1 MDLDPTRLRVMKLI
15 QQRRTDLKKASL
27 AIGRNAAYLQQY
39 LYRGIPKTLPEDA
52 REALA
57 IFLGVPEES
66 LRPPKTESAA
76 EPALPAMAA
85 AIATAAPTAMGGG
98 MPGFSQV
105 PELDVRASAGHGAF
119 HEGDEEIKAVWMFPD
134 AVIRHELR
142 ARSANLRIITIDGD
156 SMEPLLASGDR
167 VLVDTAQRVPAPPG
181 TFDEATAY
189 CRWAGKRLPTDAEW
203 LEAAHTERRASP
215 SGAVPDWHDLS
226 LSHWGASDR
235 GELPA

>member
-57 IFLGVPEES
+57 AFLGVPEES
-66 LRPPKTESAA
+66 LRPAKTESAV
-76 EPALPAMAA
+76 EPALPQVVAA
-85 AIATAAPTAMGGG
+85 TSVSAIGGG

-167 VLVDTAQRVPAPPG
+167 VLVDTSQRVPAPPG
-181 TFDEATAY
+181 IFVIWDGLGIVAKRIEHIPTAEPSRIVIKSVNPLY
-189 CRWAGKRLPTDAEW
+189 GDYERPTEEVNIIGRVIWAGKKL
-203 LEAAHTERRASP
+203 
-215 SGAVPDWHDLS
+215 
-226 LSHWGASDR
+226 
-235 GELPA
+235 

>member
-15 QQRRTDLKKASL
+15 QQKRTDLKKASL

-57 IFLGVPEES
+57 AFLGVPEES
-66 LRPPKTESAA
+66 LRPAKTESAV
-76 EPALPAMAA
+76 EPALPQVVAA
-85 AIATAAPTAMGGG
+85 APATAIGGG

-167 VLVDTAQRVPAPPG
+167 VLVDTSQRVPAPPG
-181 TFDEATAY
+181 IFVIWDGLGIVAKRIEHIPTAEPSRIVIKSVNQLY
-189 CRWAGKRLPTDAEW
+189 NDYERPTEDVNIIGRVIWAGKKL
-203 LEAAHTERRASP
+203 
-215 SGAVPDWHDLS
+215 
-226 LSHWGASDR
+226 
-235 GELPA
+235 

>member
-57 IFLGVPEES
+57 AFLGVPEES
-66 LRPPKTESAA
+66 LRPAKTESAV
-76 EPALPAMAA
+76 EPALPQVVAA
-85 AIATAAPTAMGGG
+85 ASVSAIGGG

-167 VLVDTAQRVPAPPG
+167 VLVDTSQRVPAPPG
-181 TFDEATAY
+181 IFVIWDGLGIVAKRIEHIPTAEPSRIVIKSVNPLY
-189 CRWAGKRLPTDAEW
+189 GDYERPTEEVNIIGRVIWAGKKL
-203 LEAAHTERRASP
+203 
-215 SGAVPDWHDLS
+215 
-226 LSHWGASDR
+226 
-235 GELPA
+235 

>member
-57 IFLGVPEES
+57 AFLEVPEES
-66 LRPPKTESAA
+66 LRPAKKESASEA
-76 EPALPAMAA
+76 TLPALPSAV
-85 AIATAAPTAMGGG
+85 TAAPPLALAAAV
-98 MPGFSQV
+98 PGFAQV

-181 TFDEATAY
+181 IFVIWDGLGIVAKRIEHIPTAEPSRIVIKSVNPIY
-189 CRWAGKRLPTDAEW
+189 GDYERPTEEVNIIGRVIWAGKKL
-203 LEAAHTERRASP
+203 
-215 SGAVPDWHDLS
+215 
-226 LSHWGASDR
+226 
-235 GELPA
+235 

>member
-15 QQRRTDLKKASL
+15 QQKRTDLKKASL

-57 IFLGVPEES
+57 AFLGVPEES
-66 LRPPKTESAA
+66 LRPAKTESAV
-76 EPALPAMAA
+76 EPALPQVVAA
-85 AIATAAPTAMGGG
+85 PPATAIGGD

-167 VLVDTAQRVPAPPG
+167 VLVDTSQRVPAPPG
-181 TFDEATAY
+181 IFVIWDGLGIVAKRIEHIPTVEPSRIVIKSVNPLYGDYERPTEEVNIIG
-189 CRWAGKRLPTDAEW
+189 RVIWAGKKL
-203 LEAAHTERRASP
+203 
-215 SGAVPDWHDLS
+215 
-226 LSHWGASDR
+226 
-235 GELPA
+235 

>member
-181 TFDEATAY
+181 IFVIWDGLGIVAKRIEHIPTAEPSRIVIKSVNPIY
-189 CRWAGKRLPTDAEW
+189 GDYERPTEEVNIIGRVIWAGKKL
-203 LEAAHTERRASP
+203 
-215 SGAVPDWHDLS
+215 
-226 LSHWGASDR
+226 
-235 GELPA
+235 

>member
-57 IFLGVPEES
+57 AFLGVPEES
-66 LRPPKTESAA
+66 LRPAKTESAV
-76 EPALPAMAA
+76 ETALPQVVAA
-85 AIATAAPTAMGGG
+85 ASVSAMGGG

-167 VLVDTAQRVPAPPG
+167 VLVDTSQRVPAPPG
-181 TFDEATAY
+181 IFVIWDGLGIVAKRIEHIPTAEPSRIVIKSVNPIY
-189 CRWAGKRLPTDAEW
+189 GDYERPTEEVNIIGRVIWAGKKL
-203 LEAAHTERRASP
+203 
-215 SGAVPDWHDLS
+215 
-226 LSHWGASDR
+226 
-235 GELPA
+235 

>member
-15 QQRRTDLKKASL
+15 QQKRTDLKNASL

-57 IFLGVPEES
+57 AFLGVPEES
-66 LRPPKTESAA
+66 LRPAKTESAV
-76 EPALPAMAA
+76 EPALPQMVAA
-85 AIATAAPTAMGGG
+85 ASVSAIGGG

-167 VLVDTAQRVPAPPG
+167 VLVDTSQRVPAPPG
-181 TFDEATAY
+181 IFVIWDGLGIVAKRIEHIPTAEPSRIVIKSVNPIY
-189 CRWAGKRLPTDAEW
+189 GDYERPTEEVNIIGRVIWAGKKL
-203 LEAAHTERRASP
+203 
-215 SGAVPDWHDLS
+215 
-226 LSHWGASDR
+226 
-235 GELPA
+235 

>member
-57 IFLGVPEES
+57 AFLGVPEES
-66 LRPPKTESAA
+66 LRPAKTESAM
-76 EPALPAMAA
+76 EPALPQVVAA
-85 AIATAAPTAMGGG
+85 ASVSAIGGG

-167 VLVDTAQRVPAPPG
+167 VLVDTSQRVPAPPG
-181 TFDEATAY
+181 IFVIWDGLGIVAKRIEHIPTAEPSRIVIKSVNPIY
-189 CRWAGKRLPTDAEW
+189 GDYERPTEEVNIIGRVIWAGKKL
-203 LEAAHTERRASP
+203 
-215 SGAVPDWHDLS
+215 
-226 LSHWGASDR
+226 
-235 GELPA
+235 

>member
-15 QQRRTDLKKASL
+15 QQKRTDLKKASL

-57 IFLGVPEES
+57 AFLGVPEES
-66 LRPPKTESAA
+66 LRPAKTESAM
-76 EPALPAMAA
+76 EPALPQVVAA
-85 AIATAAPTAMGGG
+85 ASVSAMGGS

-167 VLVDTAQRVPAPPG
+167 VLVDTSQRVPAPPG
-181 TFDEATAY
+181 IFVIWDGLGIVAKRIEHIPTAEPSRIVIKSVNPIY
-189 CRWAGKRLPTDAEW
+189 GDYERPTEEVNIIGRVIWAGKKL
-203 LEAAHTERRASP
+203 
-215 SGAVPDWHDLS
+215 
-226 LSHWGASDR
+226 
-235 GELPA
+235 

>member
-15 QQRRTDLKKASL
+15 QQKRTDLKKASL

-57 IFLGVPEES
+57 AFLGVPEES
-66 LRPPKTESAA
+66 LRPAKTESAV
-76 EPALPAMAA
+76 EPALPQVVAA
-85 AIATAAPTAMGGG
+85 ASVSAIGGG
-98 MPGFSQV
+98 MPGFSHV

-167 VLVDTAQRVPAPPG
+167 VLVDTSQRVPAPPG
-181 TFDEATAY
+181 IFVIWDGLGIVAKRIEHIPTVEPSRRVIKSVNPIYGDYERPTEEVNIIG
-189 CRWAGKRLPTDAEW
+189 RVIWAGKKL
-203 LEAAHTERRASP
+203 
-215 SGAVPDWHDLS
+215 
-226 LSHWGASDR
+226 
-235 GELPA
+235 

>member
-15 QQRRTDLKKASL
+15 QQKRTDLKNASL

-57 IFLGVPEES
+57 AFLGVPEES

-76 EPALPAMAA
+76 ESALPPV
-85 AIATAAPTAMGGG
+85 IAAPLPTAIGGG

-181 TFDEATAY
+181 IFVIWDGLGIVAKRIEHIPTAEPSRIVIKSVNPIY
-189 CRWAGKRLPTDAEW
+189 GDYERPTEEVNIIGRVIWAGKKL
-203 LEAAHTERRASP
+203 
-215 SGAVPDWHDLS
+215 
-226 LSHWGASDR
+226 
-235 GELPA
+235 

>member
-57 IFLGVPEES
+57 AFLGVPEES
-66 LRPPKTESAA
+66 LRPAKSESAL
-76 EPALPAMAA
+76 ESALPQVVAA
-85 AIATAAPTAMGGG
+85 ASVSAIGGG

-167 VLVDTAQRVPAPPG
+167 VLVDTSQRVPAPPG
-181 TFDEATAY
+181 IFVIWDGLGIVAKRIEHIPTAEPSRIVIKSVNPIY
-189 CRWAGKRLPTDAEW
+189 GDYERPTEEVNIIGRVIWAGKKL
-203 LEAAHTERRASP
+203 
-215 SGAVPDWHDLS
+215 
-226 LSHWGASDR
+226 
-235 GELPA
+235 

>member
-15 QQRRTDLKKASL
+15 QQKRTDLKKASL

-57 IFLGVPEES
+57 AFLGVPEES
-66 LRPPKTESAA
+66 LRPAKTESAM
-76 EPALPAMAA
+76 EPALPQVVAA
-85 AIATAAPTAMGGG
+85 ASVSAMGGS

-167 VLVDTAQRVPAPPG
+167 VLVDTSQRVPAPPG
-181 TFDEATAY
+181 IFVIWDGLGIVAKRIEHIPTAEPSRIVIKSVNPLY
-189 CRWAGKRLPTDAEW
+189 NDYERPTEDVNIIGRVIWAGKKL
-203 LEAAHTERRASP
+203 
-215 SGAVPDWHDLS
+215 
-226 LSHWGASDR
+226 
-235 GELPA
+235 

>member
-15 QQRRTDLKKASL
+15 QQKRTDLKKASL

-57 IFLGVPEES
+57 AFLGVPEES
-66 LRPPKTESAA
+66 LRPAKTDSAVESA
-76 EPALPAMAA
+76 LPQVVAA
-85 AIATAAPTAMGGG
+85 ASVSAIGGG

-167 VLVDTAQRVPAPPG
+167 VLVDTSQRVPAPPG
-181 TFDEATAY
+181 IFVIWDGLGIVAKRIEHIPTAEPSRIVIKSVNPIY
-189 CRWAGKRLPTDAEW
+189 GDYERPTEEVNIIGRVIWAGKKL
-203 LEAAHTERRASP
+203 
-215 SGAVPDWHDLS
+215 
-226 LSHWGASDR
+226 
-235 GELPA
+235 

>member
-15 QQRRTDLKKASL
+15 QQKRTDLKKASL

-57 IFLGVPEES
+57 VFLGVPEES
-66 LRPPKTESAA
+66 LRPAKTESAV
-76 EPALPAMAA
+76 EPALPQVVAA
-85 AIATAAPTAMGGG
+85 ASVSAIGGG

-167 VLVDTAQRVPAPPG
+167 VLVDTSQRVPAPPG
-181 TFDEATAY
+181 IFVIWDGLGIVAKRIEHIPTAEPSRIVIKSVNPIY
-189 CRWAGKRLPTDAEW
+189 GDYERPTEEVNIIGRVIWAGKKL
-203 LEAAHTERRASP
+203 
-215 SGAVPDWHDLS
+215 
-226 LSHWGASDR
+226 
-235 GELPA
+235 

>member
-15 QQRRTDLKKASL
+15 QRKRTDLKKASL

-57 IFLGVPEES
+57 AFLGVPEES
-66 LRPPKTESAA
+66 LRPPKTESAV
-76 EPALPAMAA
+76 EPALPALAA
-85 AIATAAPTAMGGG
+85 AIATAPPTAMCGG

-181 TFDEATAY
+181 IFVIWDGLGIVAKRIEHIPTAEPSRIVIKSVNPLY
-189 CRWAGKRLPTDAEW
+189 GDY
-203 LEAAHTERRASP
+203 ERP
-215 SGAVPDWHDLS
+215 
-226 LSHWGASDR
+226 
-235 GELPA
+235 

>member
-57 IFLGVPEES
+57 AFLGVPEES
-66 LRPPKTESAA
+66 LRPAKTETAV
-76 EPALPAMAA
+76 EPALPQVVAA
-85 AIATAAPTAMGGG
+85 ASVSAIGGG

-181 TFDEATAY
+181 IFVIWDGLGIVAKRIEHIPTAEPSRIVIKSVNPIY
-189 CRWAGKRLPTDAEW
+189 GDYERPTEEVNIIGRVIWAGKKL
-203 LEAAHTERRASP
+203 
-215 SGAVPDWHDLS
+215 
-226 LSHWGASDR
+226 
-235 GELPA
+235 

>member
-15 QQRRTDLKKASL
+15 QQKRTDLKKASL

-57 IFLGVPEES
+57 AFLGVPEES
-66 LRPPKTESAA
+66 LRPAKTESAV
-76 EPALPAMAA
+76 EPALPQVVAA
-85 AIATAAPTAMGGG
+85 ASVSAIGGG

-181 TFDEATAY
+181 IFVIWDGLGIVAKRIEHIPTAEPSRIVIKSVNPIY
-189 CRWAGKRLPTDAEW
+189 GDYERPTEEVNIIGRVIWAGKKL
-203 LEAAHTERRASP
+203 
-215 SGAVPDWHDLS
+215 
-226 LSHWGASDR
+226 
-235 GELPA
+235 

>member
-15 QQRRTDLKKASL
+15 QQKRTDLKKASL

-66 LRPPKTESAA
+66 LRPPKTESAV
-76 EPALPAMAA
+76 EPALPALAA
-85 AIATAAPTAMGGG
+85 AIATAPPTAMGGS

-181 TFDEATAY
+181 IFVIWDGLGIVAKRIEHIPTAEPSRIVIKSVNPLY
-189 CRWAGKRLPTDAEW
+189 GDYERPTEEVNIIGRVIWAGKKL
-203 LEAAHTERRASP
+203 
-215 SGAVPDWHDLS
+215 
-226 LSHWGASDR
+226 
-235 GELPA
+235 

>member
-15 QQRRTDLKKASL
+15 QQKRTDLKNASL

-57 IFLGVPEES
+57 AFLGVPEES

-76 EPALPAMAA
+76 EPALPPV
-85 AIATAAPTAMGGG
+85 IAAPPPTAIGGG

-181 TFDEATAY
+181 IFVIWDGLGIVAKRIEHIPTAEPSRIVIKSVNPIY
-189 CRWAGKRLPTDAEW
+189 GDYERPTEEVNIIGRVIWAGKKL
-203 LEAAHTERRASP
+203 
-215 SGAVPDWHDLS
+215 
-226 LSHWGASDR
+226 
-235 GELPA
+235 

>member
-15 QQRRTDLKKASL
+15 QQKRTDLKKASL

-57 IFLGVPEES
+57 AFLGVPEES
-66 LRPPKTESAA
+66 LRPAKTESAM
-76 EPALPAMAA
+76 EPALPQVVAA
-85 AIATAAPTAMGGG
+85 PSATAIGGG

-167 VLVDTAQRVPAPPG
+167 VLVDTSQRVPAPPG
-181 TFDEATAY
+181 IFVIWDGLGIVAKRIEHIPTAEPSRIVIKSVNPLY
-189 CRWAGKRLPTDAEW
+189 NDYERPTEEVNIIGRVIWAGKKL
-203 LEAAHTERRASP
+203 
-215 SGAVPDWHDLS
+215 
-226 LSHWGASDR
+226 
-235 GELPA
+235 

>member
-15 QQRRTDLKKASL
+15 QQKRTDLKKASL

-57 IFLGVPEES
+57 AFLGVPEES
-66 LRPPKTESAA
+66 LRPAKAESAA
-76 EPALPAMAA
+76 EPALPQVVAA
-85 AIATAAPTAMGGG
+85 ASVSAIGGG

-167 VLVDTAQRVPAPPG
+167 VLVDTSQRVPAPPG
-181 TFDEATAY
+181 IFVIWDGLGIVAKRIEHIPTAEPSRIVIKSVNPIY
-189 CRWAGKRLPTDAEW
+189 GDYERPTEEVNIIGRVIWAGKKL
-203 LEAAHTERRASP
+203 
-215 SGAVPDWHDLS
+215 
-226 LSHWGASDR
+226 
-235 GELPA
+235 

>member
-57 IFLGVPEES
+57 EFLEVPDES
-66 LRPPKTESAA
+66 LRPAKKESAGEA
-76 EPALPAMAA
+76 TPPALPLAVAAVPPLALAA
-85 AIATAAPTAMGGG
+85 AV
-98 MPGFSQV
+98 PGFAQV

-142 ARSANLRIITIDGD
+142 ARSANLRMITIDGD

-181 TFDEATAY
+181 IFVIWDGLGIVAKRIEHIPTAEPSRVVIKSVNPLY
-189 CRWAGKRLPTDAEW
+189 GDYERPTEEVNIIGRVIWAGKKL
-203 LEAAHTERRASP
+203 
-215 SGAVPDWHDLS
+215 
-226 LSHWGASDR
+226 
-235 GELPA
+235 

>member
-57 IFLGVPEES
+57 AFLEVPDES
-66 LRPPKTESAA
+66 LRPAKKESASEA
-76 EPALPAMAA
+76 TLPALPSAV
-85 AIATAAPTAMGGG
+85 TAAPPLALAAAV
-98 MPGFSQV
+98 PGFAQV

-181 TFDEATAY
+181 IFVIWDGLGIVAKRIEHIPTAEPSRIVIKSVNPLY
-189 CRWAGKRLPTDAEW
+189 GDYERPTEEVNIIGRVIWAGKKL
-203 LEAAHTERRASP
+203 
-215 SGAVPDWHDLS
+215 
-226 LSHWGASDR
+226 
-235 GELPA
+235 

>member
-15 QQRRTDLKKASL
+15 QQKRTDLKKASL

-57 IFLGVPEES
+57 AFLGVPEES
-66 LRPPKTESAA
+66 LRPAKSESAL
-76 EPALPAMAA
+76 ESALPQVVAA
-85 AIATAAPTAMGGG
+85 ASVSAIGGG

-167 VLVDTAQRVPAPPG
+167 VLVDTSQRVPAPPG
-181 TFDEATAY
+181 IFVIWDGLGIVAKRIEHIPTAEPSRIVIKSVNPIY
-189 CRWAGKRLPTDAEW
+189 GDYERPTEEVNIIGRVIWAGKKL
-203 LEAAHTERRASP
+203 
-215 SGAVPDWHDLS
+215 
-226 LSHWGASDR
+226 
-235 GELPA
+235 

>member
-57 IFLGVPEES
+57 AFLGVPEES
-66 LRPPKTESAA
+66 LRPAKTEAA
-76 EPALPAMAA
+76 VEPALPQVVAA
-85 AIATAAPTAMGGG
+85 ASVSAMGGG

-167 VLVDTAQRVPAPPG
+167 VLVDTSQRVPAPPG
-181 TFDEATAY
+181 IFVIWDGLGIVAKRIEHIPTAEPSRIVIKSVNPIY
-189 CRWAGKRLPTDAEW
+189 GDYERPTEEVNIIGRVIWAGKKL
-203 LEAAHTERRASP
+203 
-215 SGAVPDWHDLS
+215 
-226 LSHWGASDR
+226 
-235 GELPA
+235 

>member
-15 QQRRTDLKKASL
+15 QQKRTDLKKASL

-57 IFLGVPEES
+57 VFLGVPEES
-66 LRPPKTESAA
+66 LRPAKTESAV
-76 EPALPAMAA
+76 EPALPQVVAA
-85 AIATAAPTAMGGG
+85 SPPTAIGGG

-167 VLVDTAQRVPAPPG
+167 VLVDTSQRVPAPPG
-181 TFDEATAY
+181 IFVIWDGLGIVAKRIEHIPTAEPSRIVIKSVNPIY
-189 CRWAGKRLPTDAEW
+189 GDYERPTEEVNIIGRVIWAGKKL
-203 LEAAHTERRASP
+203 
-215 SGAVPDWHDLS
+215 
-226 LSHWGASDR
+226 
-235 GELPA
+235 

>member
-15 QQRRTDLKKASL
+15 QQKRTDLKKASL

-57 IFLGVPEES
+57 AFLGVPEES
-66 LRPPKTESAA
+66 LRPAKTESAV
-76 EPALPAMAA
+76 EPALPQVVAA
-85 AIATAAPTAMGGG
+85 ASVSAMGGG

-167 VLVDTAQRVPAPPG
+167 VLVDTSQRVPAPPG
-181 TFDEATAY
+181 IFVIWDGLGIVAKRIEHIPTVEPSRIVIKSVNPIYGDYERPTEEVNIIG
-189 CRWAGKRLPTDAEW
+189 RVIWAGKKL
-203 LEAAHTERRASP
+203 
-215 SGAVPDWHDLS
+215 
-226 LSHWGASDR
+226 
-235 GELPA
+235 

>member
-57 IFLGVPEES
+57 AFLGVPEES
-66 LRPPKTESAA
+66 LRPAKTETAV
-76 EPALPAMAA
+76 EPALPQVVAA
-85 AIATAAPTAMGGG
+85 ASVSAMGGG

-167 VLVDTAQRVPAPPG
+167 VLVDTSQRVPAPPG
-181 TFDEATAY
+181 IFVIWDGLGIVAKRIEHIPTAEPSRIVIKSVNPIY
-189 CRWAGKRLPTDAEW
+189 GDYERPTEEVNIIGRVIWAGKKL
-203 LEAAHTERRASP
+203 
-215 SGAVPDWHDLS
+215 
-226 LSHWGASDR
+226 
-235 GELPA
+235 

>member
-57 IFLGVPEES
+57 AFLEVPEES
-66 LRPPKTESAA
+66 LRPAKKESMDDMKAPMMPPAISMMPPAA
-76 EPALPAMAA
+76 LGAA
-85 AIATAAPTAMGGG
+85 V
-98 MPGFSQV
+98 PGFSQI

-181 TFDEATAY
+181 IFVIWDGLGIVAKRIEHIPTAEPSRIVIKSVNPLY
-189 CRWAGKRLPTDAEW
+189 NDYERPTEDVNIIGRVIWAGKKL
-203 LEAAHTERRASP
+203 
-215 SGAVPDWHDLS
+215 
-226 LSHWGASDR
+226 
-235 GELPA
+235 